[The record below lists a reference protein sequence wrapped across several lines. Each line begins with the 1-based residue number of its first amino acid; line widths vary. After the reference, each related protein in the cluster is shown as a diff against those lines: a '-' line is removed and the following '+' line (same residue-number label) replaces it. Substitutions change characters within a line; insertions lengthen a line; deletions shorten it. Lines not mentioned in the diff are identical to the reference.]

1 MADNDTLLANI
12 IPRLTPRLENAAV
25 ESLGYILG
33 KSQASRAELN
43 NLARKGGAVLPPIN
57 AVRTEVSR
65 QAGEQVTRPDLVG
78 FDADNKERL
87 LIEAKFWAGLTGD
100 QVNRYLGRLPTDGP
114 AALLFLAPE
123 ARMET
128 LWPELRYRVEEA
140 GKGLDPKVDVPA
152 GMRGAVVTDAERNAT
167 NQHLMLVSWRSLLL
181 DLHAAAERA
190 METSGITEDIR
201 QLHGLTELMDS
212 KEFLPFHKEDFNPA
226 FARRLIDLRSV
237 YDSCIGNWQGKDWV
251 QDDRRG
257 GADRTGYGRYLRLAG
272 HPTWFGLFY
281 QPWAAGN
288 GETPFWIQLW
298 GLRQHSPAIFNRVAD
313 ELRLSDRV
321 VDGSYLP
328 IYVKTG
334 VGQEEVVN
342 DMLAQFKAIAD
353 AIQKFTAAESS

>member
-12 IPRLTPRLENAAV
+12 IPRLTGRLENAAV

-33 KSQASRAELN
+33 KSSASRAELN
-43 NLARKGGAVLPPIN
+43 NLARKGGSVLPPIIT
-57 AVRTEVSR
+57 VRTEVSG
-65 QAGEQVTRPDLVG
+65 QVGEEVTRPDLVG
-78 FDADNKERL
+78 FDETGSERL

-128 LWPELRYRVEEA
+128 LWPELSYRVEQA
-140 GKGLDPKVDVPA
+140 GKGLAQRDDVPA
-152 GMRGAVVTDAERNAT
+152 GMRGAGVTNTEGTAT
-167 NQHLMLVSWRSLLL
+167 NQHLMLVSWRSLLF

-201 QLHGLTELMDS
+201 QLRGLTELMDS
-212 KEFLPFHKEDFNPA
+212 QEFLPFHKEDFNPA

-237 YDSCIGNWQGKDWV
+237 YDSLISHCQGKDWV
-251 QDDRRG
+251 QVTTTGTG
-257 GADRTGYGRYLRLAG
+257 GNTGYGRSLILAG
-272 HPTWFGLFY
+272 HHTWFGFYY

-298 GLRQHSPAIFNRVAD
+298 GLRQHNPAAFNRVVD
-313 ELRLSDRV
+313 ELRLWERV
-321 VDGSYLP
+321 VDGSFLP

-334 VGQEEVVN
+334 VGQEEVIK
-342 DMLAQFKAIAD
+342 DMLAQFEAIAD